1 MKALIHDS
9 IKNDVKMTEKVEDS
23 LLTELKKYSI
33 SNFYKRENFN
43 NNPND
48 FLDKLIIQIISKFY
62 KTRLDSIK
70 EGPNL
75 YY

>member
-1 MKALIHDS
+1 MIHKT
-9 IKNDVKMTEKVEDS
+9 IKNNVKMTEKVEDS
-23 LLTELKKYSI
+23 LLTELKNITLATFIK
-33 SNFYKRENFN
+33 ENFN

-48 FLDKLIIQIISKFY
+48 FLDKLMIQIISKFY

>member
-1 MKALIHDS
+1 
-9 IKNDVKMTEKVEDS
+9 MT
-23 LLTELKKYSI
+23 
-33 SNFYKRENFN
+33 F
-43 NNPND
+43 
-48 FLDKLIIQIISKFY
+48 DKLMIQIISKFY